1 MRTRKSL
8 TTAALTATLLLVP
21 ATGASATHTGDGCE
35 HHTTTHA
42 HATVPH
48 KTDGNHQAHSSIPY
62 CPPDDAPRHKDNGN
76 GHGGH

>member
-1 MRTRKSL
+1 MRINRTVL
-8 TTAALTATLLLVP
+8 TAALTATLLLAP

-48 KTDGNHQAHSSIPY
+48 RNQGTHQAHGSIPY
-62 CPPDDAPRHKDNGN
+62 CPPDDAPRHMDSGD
-76 GHGGH
+76 GGH